1 MRYQYSSDGFK
12 KDFYGNR
19 DQFNFNIVNSII
31 VINIVIYFFT
41 NASTNYWN
49 LSFGLNSQDFRIWQ
63 LFTYMFLHANII
75 HLFFNM
81 FLLWMF
87 GKQIESVWGSQK
99 FISYYLITGIGS
111 GFFIWLLSDSITI
124 GASGAIMAI
133 LFSYGYLY
141 PNRKLIFYFIPMKAK
156 YCILIL
162 IITEL
167 SQELLRNPSDN
178 VSHVG
183 HLGGMFVGY
192 LYLKF
197 GKNAFSFIPFIK
209 IKKVKKNIDTDEPI
223 STNIDIILDKLK
235 LKGWEGLTEA
245 EKSQLYKA
253 SKQKQKHNSIN

>member
-31 VINIVIYFFT
+31 VINIIIFYFT
-41 NASTNYWN
+41 NPSTTFTSEGNPTNPYW
-49 LSFGLNSQDFRIWQ
+49 LFFGVNSQDFRIWQ
-63 LFTYMFLHANII
+63 LFTYMFLHANLI

-133 LFSYGYLY
+133 LFSYG
-141 PNRKLIFYFIPMKAK
+141 
-156 YCILIL
+156 
-162 IITEL
+162 
-167 SQELLRNPSDN
+167 
-178 VSHVG
+178 
-183 HLGGMFVGY
+183 
-192 LYLKF
+192 
-197 GKNAFSFIPFIK
+197 
-209 IKKVKKNIDTDEPI
+209 
-223 STNIDIILDKLK
+223 
-235 LKGWEGLTEA
+235 
-245 EKSQLYKA
+245 
-253 SKQKQKHNSIN
+253 